1 MSGSSKSLQSHK
13 AIDSDDESF
22 GDFVST
28 IERQQKHRD
37 SILSPTPSEAGLAQL
52 TTCSSSSDSESRSTI
67 ELVPDKPE
75 IILNNQIIK
84 EVKTTRS
91 QIPCSSWRRSN
102 GWRRVPKPSITGSSL
117 PIKTMAF
124 SCRAS
129 TTKSK
134 IPPPVPIR
142 RSYSNK

>member
-13 AIDSDDESF
+13 AIDSDDDSY
-22 GDFVST
+22 GDFVGT
-28 IERQQKHRD
+28 IERQLRKRN

-67 ELVPDKPE
+67 EMVADKPE
-75 IILNNQIIK
+75 VILTNIK
-84 EVKTTRS
+84 EVKQSRS

-102 GWRRVPKPSITGSSL
+102 GWRRVPKTAKGSSL
-117 PIKTMAF
+117 PIKTMAI